1 MIININKQYLSS
13 IKQMLNKTQSEISSQ
28 YNDLQNIFEQTERIQ
43 LSNYKLYSHIINLE
57 KDKVLSFN
65 TLYFILL
72 TELKILHKY
81 INKNLK
87 TEFIKYFLS
96 AVILLIM
103 FISKKNRTLRSII
116 DYKKL
121 NKITVK
127 NQYLLSLIIK
137 MFNRLS
143 NIKIFNKLNI
153 KNIYHCIK
161 IQKDN
166 E

>member
-1 MIININKQYLSS
+1 MTNINKQCSLS
-13 IKQMLNKTQSEISSQ
+13 IKQMLSKTQSEILSQ
-28 YNDLQNIFEQTERIQ
+28 YNNLQNIFEQTERIQ
-43 LSNYKLYSHIINLE
+43 LSNHRLYNYIIDLE
-57 KDKVLSFN
+57 KDKVSSFDI
-65 TLYFILL
+65 LYFMLL

-96 AVILLIM
+96 AAALLMM

-127 NQYLLSLIIK
+127 NQYLLSLITE
-137 MFNRLS
+137 MLDRLNS
-143 NIKIFNKLNI
+143 VKIFSKFNI